1 MMTTANTCFPISS
14 TSPNWCWSQQEK
26 EREAERNRQIIKD
39 ALTAAEQASRAKSD
53 FLSRMSHE
61 IRTPMNAVIGMT
73 TIAAASL
80 DNRDKLTDCL
90 GKIGL
95 SSRYLLSLIN
105 DILDMCA
112 H

>member
-1 MMTTANTCFPISS
+1 
-14 TSPNWCWSQQEK
+14 
-26 EREAERNRQIIKD
+26 
-39 ALTAAEQASRAKSD
+39 
-53 FLSRMSHE
+53 MSHE

-95 SSRYLLSLIN
+95 SSRLPPLADQRHSGHV
-105 DILDMCA
+105 A
-112 H
+112 HRER